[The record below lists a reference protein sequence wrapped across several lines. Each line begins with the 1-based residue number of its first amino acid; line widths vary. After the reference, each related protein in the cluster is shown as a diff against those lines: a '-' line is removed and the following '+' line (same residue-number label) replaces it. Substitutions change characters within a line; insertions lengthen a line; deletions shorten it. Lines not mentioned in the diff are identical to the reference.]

1 MKILT
6 LLAMLLALGAMEVKA
21 ETFEN
26 LYNESAVDGFTDDEL
41 TVLFDALITA
51 PNPSTHVQPF
61 IKAVNTPFIPEN
73 AHTGERFFKALSWY
87 NDTTKGNR
95 DGQFNLTELSSA
107 FQAEVQKYLTI
118 TQSRENVEARISAW
132 KMIQKLGLLKNEI
145 EARGERGEGFFYPYT
160 PKAMFEIDHN
170 NPWNAAH
177 TIDNDVEFGR
187 DVIEASYTRPVLVK
201 FGMTY
206 CVHCLLLENLGS
218 VPAVEKRYR
227 ETLDVH
233 KLWWNPKSEDYTE
246 LNNIAKRE
254 GVKSSPY
261 FILYKDGKKINE
273 GYAFPDGQGEGMEE
287 FLAPVL

>member
-1 MKILT
+1 MKLFT

-26 LYNESAVDGFTDDEL
+26 LYSEKAVDGFTDDEL
-41 TVLFDALITA
+41 AVLFDALITA

-73 AHTGERFFKALSWY
+73 AHAGDRFYKALSWY
-87 NDTTKGNR
+87 NDTTKGDRN
-95 DGQFNLTELSSA
+95 GEFTIPELDKA

-118 TQSRENVEARISAW
+118 TQQKGDAGQRIASW
-132 KMIQKLGLLKNEI
+132 KMIQKLGLLKIEI
-145 EARGERGEGFFYPYT
+145 QARGERGEGFFYPYQ
-160 PKAMFEIDHN
+160 PRVMHEIDHN

-177 TIDNDVEFGR
+177 TIDSDDEFQR
-187 DVIEASYTRPVLVK
+187 DVIEASYTKPVLVK
-201 FGMTY
+201 FGLTY

-218 VPAVEKRYR
+218 VPAVEKRYGDSI
-227 ETLDVH
+227 DVH

-246 LNNIAKRE
+246 LNNVAKRE

-273 GYAFPDGQGEGMEE
+273 GYAFPDHNGEGMEE

>member
-1 MKILT
+1 MKLLT
-6 LLAMLLALGAMEVKA
+6 LLVMLLAIEVKA

-26 LYNESAVDGFTDDEL
+26 LYNEKADDGFNDSEL
-41 TVLFDALITA
+41 VTLFNALLET
-51 PNPSTHVQPF
+51 PNPKTHVNSF
-61 IKAVNTPFIPEN
+61 IKAVNTPFLPEN
-73 AHTGERFFKALSWY
+73 AHTGDRFYKALSWY

-95 DGQFNLTELSSA
+95 DGKFNLDELSSA

-118 TQSRENVEARISAW
+118 TQSRTNIEARIAAW
-132 KMIQKLGLLKNEI
+132 KMIQKLGLLKNQI
-145 EARGERGEGFFYPYT
+145 EARGERGEGYFYPYT
-160 PKAMFEIDHN
+160 PKKMFEIDHN

-177 TIDNDVEFGR
+177 TIDSDVEFRR
-187 DVIEASYTRPVLVK
+187 DVIDASFTKPVLVK
-201 FGMTY
+201 FGLTY

-227 ETLDVH
+227 DSIDVH
-233 KLWWNPKSEDYTE
+233 KLWWNPKSEDYSE

-273 GYAFPDGQGEGMEE
+273 GYAFPDDQGEGMEE
-287 FLAPVL
+287 FLVLAL